1 MRKLPV
7 LVIAALLTACGGG
20 GGSGGPASGAA
31 TCSANGQKQFVLDSM
46 RTWYLWNDRLP
57 ASVNLNDFATPE
69 ALLAFLTT
77 FSPDDGSGNPI
88 DRFSFI
94 NLAAAD
100 QAFFGEGQFEGF
112 GFSTRFIAA
121 DDLRLTRVFTDSPA
135 NAAGLARGQ
144 RILELNGRTIAEIEA
159 AEGVGAVFDT
169 TPLTFRMRRPDATEF
184 EVTIDQDIVTIDPV
198 PQSRIIPMQGTPGVG
213 YIELATFISTA
224 DAQMDAVF
232 GQFRQAGIN
241 DVIID
246 LRYNGGGLVS
256 TAELLGDYLGG
267 LVAENLVFS
276 ETLFNDD
283 RAQANNDIEFFEQR
297 GSSVSLVRLVVV
309 ATQGTASASELV
321 TNGMDPHVEVTIVGD
336 RTFGKPVGQIGL
348 EFCDKILRPTSFQTV
363 NAAGFGDYFGGLPA
377 DCTANDD
384 LDIAVGAD
392 NDPNIEA
399 AMEYLSTG
407 GCPVNALPGGQTK
420 PQFDTDVPQL
430 DRRGPPWREFAG
442 AF

>member
-1 MRKLPV
+1 MRKLLV

-20 GGSGGPASGAA
+20 GGSGGPASGSAA
-31 TCSANGQKQFVLDSM
+31 CSTNGQKQFVLDSM

-69 ALLAFLTT
+69 TLLDFLTT

-112 GFSTRFIAA
+112 GFSTRFITD

-159 AEGVGAVFDT
+159 AEGVTAVFDT

-184 EVTIDQDIVTIDPV
+184 EVSIAKDIVTIDPV
-198 PQSRIIPMQGTPGVG
+198 PQSRVIPMQGTPGVG
-213 YIELATFISTA
+213 YVELATFISTA
-224 DAQMDAVF
+224 DAQLDAVF

-283 RAQANNDIEFFEQR
+283 RAADNNDIEFFEQR

-309 ATQGTASASELV
+309 ASQGTASASELV
-321 TNGMDPHVEVTIVGD
+321 TNGMEPHVEVTIVGD

-363 NAAGFGDYFGGLPA
+363 NAAGFGDYFDGLPA
-377 DCTANDD
+377 DCTSPDD

-407 GCPVNALPGGQTK
+407 GCPVNAMPGGQTK
-420 PQFDTDVPQL
+420 PLFDADVPQL

-442 AF
+442 AY